1 MKKIK
6 EFFSWPVEIIRTV
19 FTKLVDKIFGK
30 RCLCPEDMLRKH
42 QPMRCKVCGKIYN

>member
-1 MKKIK
+1 MIKKLK
-6 EFFSWPVEIIRTV
+6 EVYN
-19 FTKLVDKIFGK
+19 KLVDKIFGK